1 MTAYESTLILG
12 IVLVVW
18 GILRFFRQIVGGE
31 VGILSVLL
39 MSFGGA
45 ALVVADNYSPKG
57 LQIEDV
63 MPALMNL
70 VTAVKRAVL

>member
-12 IVLVVW
+12 IVLFVW

-31 VGILSVLL
+31 VGIFSILL
-39 MSFGGA
+39 MSFGGV

-57 LQIEDV
+57 IQIEDV

-70 VTAVKRAVL
+70 VTELKRAVL